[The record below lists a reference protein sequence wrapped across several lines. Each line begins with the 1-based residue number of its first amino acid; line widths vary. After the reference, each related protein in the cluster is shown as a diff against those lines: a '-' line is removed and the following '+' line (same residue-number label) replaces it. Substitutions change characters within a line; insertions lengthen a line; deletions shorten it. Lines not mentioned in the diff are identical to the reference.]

1 MFIST
6 LTPARVRRQ
15 LYAYFSDLD
24 SSDDHDTDNIVWV
37 LKRVV
42 GPLFLLLTLTW
53 EYQAVDRFPAEAF
66 DSAALMDGDKPSRA
80 GILKRISDQS
90 FEQTVMVVGV
100 AVALA
105 ARGADDTCYTSFTN
119 STTGELAA
127 DEDQICL
134 CSLGVAHA
142 FCYMIFRPFYAL
154 GYLQSPGYRLFG
166 LLAGGFWFNIGWLIY
181 AALVQSGVP
190 DSPFLLYAGA
200 GVGPVLVL
208 AALGLKLASLPKDG
222 DESAEA
228 EQKALTAQDD
238 STA

>member
-1 MFIST
+1 M
-6 LTPARVRRQ
+6 
-15 LYAYFSDLD
+15 
-24 SSDDHDTDNIVWV
+24 
-37 LKRVV
+37 LKRIV

-53 EYQAVDRFPAEAF
+53 EYQAVDRIPAEAF

-119 STTGELAA
+119 STTDGDLLLA

-154 GYLQSPGYRLFG
+154 GYLQSSGNRLFG

-190 DSPFLLYAGA
+190 DSPFLLYGGA
-200 GVGPVLVL
+200 ALGPVLVV

-222 DESAEA
+222 DEA
-228 EQKALTAQDD
+228 EQKSLTAQDD
-238 STA
+238 STEVP